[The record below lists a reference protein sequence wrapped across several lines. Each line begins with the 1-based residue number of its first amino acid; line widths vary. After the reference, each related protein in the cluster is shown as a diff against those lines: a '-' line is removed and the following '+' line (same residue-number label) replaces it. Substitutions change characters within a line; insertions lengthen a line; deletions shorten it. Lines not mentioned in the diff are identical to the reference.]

1 MTTLNLPFSKTL
13 ILQIGGTTTDVGV
26 VCIYHLYLFGQLND
40 FEQLLPSGFPRQAA
54 AFIKVGGVR
63 TKLVQFITGIMS

>member
-40 FEQLLPSGFPRQAA
+40 FLTASTEWIPKAGRSFH
-54 AFIKVGGVR
+54 
-63 TKLVQFITGIMS
+63 